1 MRSITTTDS
10 RLVNALKNA
19 TNKGLETRTG
29 NNTIKQNLEVS
40 NVDLTTGTVTK
51 WYKGIDKAVVL
62 VDGVEVEAFLN
73 YPFVDNDLIVSI
85 VPDGQSKTDENGTYI
100 IPTHNVLCNILKY
113 KHHSSTDYQYCILG
127 FKQGESTKTSFMGE
141 ILLQAGNNQINIS
154 KEFINI
160 KANMLFVNGVKY
172 DQSES

>member
-1 MRSITTTDS
+1 MRNITTTDS
-10 RLVNALKNA
+10 RLVNALKKA
-19 TNKGLETRTG
+19 TTKGLEARTG

-40 NVDLTTGTVTK
+40 NVDLTEGAVTK

-62 VDGVEVEAFLN
+62 VDGVEVEAFFN

-85 VPDGQSKTDENGTYI
+85 VPNGTVNTDENGTYI
-100 IPTHNVLCNILKY
+100 IPEHPVVCNVLKY
-113 KHHSSTDYQYCILG
+113 KHHSSTDYEYCILG
-127 FKQGESTKTSFMGE
+127 FKQGESTKSSYMGE

-160 KANMLFVNGVKY
+160 RANMLFINGVKY
-172 DQSES
+172 EESKP